1 MKVGGKHTRQ
11 CAGTTAEFIVRLVVD
26 SLAVANMCHLAMPQD
41 AGTTDEFIVGVV
53 VDSLAVANMCHLAM
67 PQDAGP

>member
-41 AGTTDEFIVGVV
+41 AG
-53 VDSLAVANMCHLAM
+53 
-67 PQDAGP
+67 P